1 MKTLRILV
9 PALLLVL
16 FVLPGFRSRLADTR
30 ETRQVGAF
38 TSLVLAG
45 SPTVILRQGSPQKVE
60 VEGDAEDLSHLETAV
75 TNDGR
80 LRIGSKRTSGNSS
93 YRNRG
98 SIKVYVTMPT
108 IKGLIVSGSGNIRA
122 TEAVKADNLN
132 LTVSGSGGIELVSLT
147 ADKINTAVS
156 GSGNIDIAGV
166 APTQDI
172 SVSGSGNVK
181 ASKLRSEVCHVA
193 ISGSGNCRLMATKG
207 LDASIVGSGDVY
219 VMGSPKISSSVIG
232 SGRIHRE

>member
-1 MKTLRILV
+1 MKTLRILL
-9 PALLLVL
+9 PALFLVLLVL
-16 FVLPGFRSRLADTR
+16 PSFRTRLADTR

-38 TSLVLAG
+38 SSLVLAG
-45 SPTVILRQGSPQKVE
+45 SPTVTLRQGSPQKVE
-60 VEGDAEDLSHLETAV
+60 VEGDPEDLSHLETTV
-75 TNDGR
+75 TNGR
-80 LRIGSKRTSGNSS
+80 LRIGSKPTNGNSW

-98 SIKVYVTMPT
+98 SIRVYVTMPS
-108 IKGLIVSGSGNIRA
+108 IKGLTVSGSGNIKA
-122 TEAVKADNLN
+122 AEAVNAADLD
-132 LTVSGSGGIELVSLT
+132 LTVSGSGGIELANLT

-156 GSGNIDIAGV
+156 GSGNIDVAGV
-166 APTQDI
+166 APTQDV

-181 ASKLRSEVCHVA
+181 ASKLRSEACHVA
-193 ISGSGNCRLMATKG
+193 ISGSGNCRLMVTKS